1 MSVNDQTE
9 TQNPAEA
16 GFWFM
21 PPRLAA
27 QQDRA
32 LRAGAAA

>member
-1 MSVNDQTE
+1 MK
-9 TQNPAEA
+9 NPAEA
-16 GFWFM
+16 GFSFTH
-21 PPRLAA
+21 RALAA